1 MRWTRLLA
9 PLFALAATLAAQPTA
24 PKTLAIVAAASM
36 RPALDE
42 AKAAY
47 EKAHPGIRLQISYG
61 ASGSLTAQIQQGAP
75 VDVFLSADLAFPEK
89 LVQGGLA
96 MADGVVP
103 YAKGLLV
110 LWVRKDSGA
119 DPAKLGLKAL
129 TDPAIKRIAIA
140 NPKLAPYGLAAETA
154 LQKAGLHETVLPKI
168 VQAENINQ
176 AAQYLVTGA
185 TEAGFIALSLM
196 DNATLKE
203 TGWTWLVPK
212 DLYAPIIQGA
222 VVLKRT
228 QLPVEAKQYLDY
240 LVGAEGFKLLQ
251 RYGFEKP

>member
-1 MRWTRLLA
+1 MRWTRLIA
-9 PLFALAATLAAQPTA
+9 PLFACAVTLAAQPA
-24 PKTLAIVAAASM
+24 ARKTLAVVAAASM

-47 EKAHPGIRLQISYG
+47 EKAHPDIQLQISYG

-75 VDVFLSADLAFPEK
+75 VDVFMSADLSFPEK

-96 MADGVVP
+96 TGDGVIS

-110 LWVRKDSGA
+110 MWVRKDTGA
-119 DPAKLGLKAL
+119 DPAKLGLKVL
-129 TDPAIKRIAIA
+129 QEPAIKRISIA

-154 LQKAGLHETVLPKI
+154 LQKAGVHANVLPKI

-185 TEAGFIALSLM
+185 AEAGFIALSLM

-203 TGWTWLVPK
+203 TGWTWSMPR
-212 DLYAPIIQGA
+212 DLYAPIVQGA

-228 QLPVEAKQYLDY
+228 AYPAEAKQYLDY
-240 LVGAEGFKLLQ
+240 LTGAEGFKILQ

>member
-89 LVQGGLA
+89 LAQGGLA
-96 MADGVVP
+96 TADGVVP

-110 LWVRKDSGA
+110 LWVRKDTGA